1 MFEKAE
7 QEYKDLVRKRDIIEK
22 DKTKIEQVIT
32 ELDRKKNEAL
42 EATWQKV
49 TKVTSLPRSMGAVR
63 MPSS

>member
-49 TKVTSLPRSMGAVR
+49 TKVTSSARSMGAVR
-63 MPSS
+63 VPSG